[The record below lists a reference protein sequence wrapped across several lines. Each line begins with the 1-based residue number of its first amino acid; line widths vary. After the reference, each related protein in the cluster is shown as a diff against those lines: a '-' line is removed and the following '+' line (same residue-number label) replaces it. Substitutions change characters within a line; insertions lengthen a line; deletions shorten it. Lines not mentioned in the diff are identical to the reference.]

1 MLRSPD
7 LQGLGACSVCSRETE
22 RAWAEGY
29 KGRWQSV
36 EVHTAVPAPERQR
49 PEEQEFKVILRYLTR
64 QQPEITYMYCG
75 VVWGVV

>member
-22 RAWAEGY
+22 RAWAEDY

-36 EVHTAVPAPERQR
+36 GVHTAVPAPERQR
-49 PEEQEFKVILRYLTR
+49 PEGQEIKVILRTSENTQELLDK
-64 QQPEITYMYCG
+64 M
-75 VVWGVV
+75 VVW